1 MGNIFGC
8 PRCVCAMQQRTLNY
22 VYALV
27 LLLTEM
33 RFKFEGIYTS
43 DPHMLRVLYIFIGVL
58 TVFQQCFLDPF

>member
-1 MGNIFGC
+1 
-8 PRCVCAMQQRTLNY
+8 MQQRTLNY